1 MSEPKPTLRL
11 ALLISGGGSTMTNIA
26 RHIAGGELHATIAL
40 VIASNDT
47 AASTGIERAGQLGLP
62 VEIVIRKQFADTAAF
77 SDRVWSLIRE
87 AKADLVILGGFLSL
101 LNIPDD
107 YRHRVMNIHPA
118 LLPDFGGK
126 GMFGHHVHEAVIKSG
141 VKESG
146 CTVHFADNQYDHG
159 PIILQR
165 RCPVLPTDTPDD
177 LARRVMA
184 EERIAYPHA
193 IELFAQGKIA
203 VKDNHVIIVN

>member
-1 MSEPKPTLRL
+1 
-11 ALLISGGGSTMTNIA
+11 MTNIA
-26 RHIAGGELHATIAL
+26 RHIAEGELHAVISL

-47 AASTGIERAGQLGLP
+47 AASTGIERAKQLGLP
-62 VEIVIRKQFADTAAF
+62 VQIVIRKQFADTASF
-77 SDRVWSLIRE
+77 SDRVWSLIRD
-87 AKADLVILGGFLSL
+87 AKADLVILGGFLCL

-107 YRHRVMNIHPA
+107 YRHKVMNIHPA

-126 GMFGHHVHEAVIKSG
+126 GMFGHHVHEAVIQSG
-141 VKESG
+141 AKESG

-159 PIILQR
+159 PVILQR

-184 EERIAYPHA
+184 EERIAYPQA
-193 IELFAQGKIA
+193 IELFAQGKLI
-203 VKDNHVIIVN
+203 VKNNRVIFAI

>member
-1 MSEPKPTLRL
+1 
-11 ALLISGGGSTMTNIA
+11 MTNIA
-26 RHIAGGELHATIAL
+26 RHIAEGELHATIAL

-47 AASTGIERAGQLGLP
+47 AASTGIERAKQLGLL
-62 VEIVIRKQFADTAAF
+62 VEIVSRKQFTDTASF
-77 SDRVWSLIRE
+77 SDRVWSLIRD
-87 AKADLVILGGFLSL
+87 AKADLVILGGFLCL

-107 YRHRVMNIHPA
+107 YRHKVMNIHPA

-126 GMFGHHVHEAVIKSG
+126 GMFGHHVHEAVIQSG

-159 PIILQR
+159 PVILQR

-184 EERIAYPHA
+184 EERIAYPQA
-193 IELFAQGKIA
+193 IELFAQGKLI
-203 VKDNHVIIVN
+203 VKNNRVIFAI